1 MVSVLV
7 SYPENCTGCRFCEM
21 ICSLYHEGVVNT
33 NKARLRIQKPDIMR
47 DIPLVC
53 TQCITCGDSCCV
65 QACPEEAISIVEGV
79 VIVDQE
85 LCTACGSCENACPY
99 GVIWI
104 DKVANKCDLCGG
116 DPMCV
121 KFCPTGALRYE
132 EADESSYR
140 SMISTWR
147 DE

>member
-65 QACPEEAISIVEGV
+65 QACPEEAIVMSREV
-79 VIVDQE
+79 E
-85 LCTACGSCENACPY
+85 LCTFDRSSLHFEKEQLLVPE
-99 GVIWI
+99 
-104 DKVANKCDLCGG
+104 
-116 DPMCV
+116 
-121 KFCPTGALRYE
+121 ALLKRRLDFLRGEYDRE
-132 EADESSYR
+132 HERVTSTATES
-140 SMISTWR
+140 
-147 DE
+147 